1 MLGLEIVK
9 NRDSK
14 EPDPELFAEMFERTK
29 DHGLLLGKGG
39 RFGTTFRIQPP
50 MCITE
55 QDVEFSLDVFE
66 RSLRESLQ

>member
-1 MLGLEIVK
+1 
-9 NRDSK
+9 
-14 EPDPELFAEMFERTK
+14 MFERTK

-55 QDVEFSLDVFE
+55 KDVEFSLDVFE
-66 RSLRESLQ
+66 RSLRDSL